1 MARQKRKKSSAQPV
15 PPAAQQEAAPENE
28 SGLPLEE
35 GAVAV
40 ACSARSVPA
49 HGKSVSRGTFVV
61 GLLLALMLGMY
72 LGSLAPAFFVR
83 DADRGAVSS
92 APMSPGQM
100 PSGPMSPGQMPPAQ
114 TPAGQTPSAGQAA
127 SAAPP
132 AAPAI
137 PPEQAARIAALEKAV
152 LDNPSDARNWTE
164 LGNLYFDTNQPG
176 RAVTAYQ
183 RSLALAPDN
192 ADVITDMGIM
202 FRELGEFEKAVA
214 QFRRASSVSPRHE
227 NALFN
232 EGVVLYYDLQRRDD
246 AMKAWQR
253 LLAVNPA
260 ARTPDGKSVAD
271 MLRQLP

>member
-1 MARQKRKKSSAQPV
+1 MARQKRKKSPAQPV
-15 PPAAQQEAAPENE
+15 PPSARQEAAPENDRE
-28 SGLPLEE
+28 LPPEE
-35 GAVAV
+35 AVAV
-40 ACSARSVPA
+40 AACSAHSAPA
-49 HGKSVSRGTFVV
+49 GGKSVSRGTFVV
-61 GLLLALMLGMY
+61 GVLLALMLGMY

-92 APMSPGQM
+92 VQM
-100 PSGPMSPGQMPPAQ
+100 PSGQTSSGQA
-114 TPAGQTPSAGQAA
+114 PSAAQVA
-127 SAAPP
+127 SSVPP
-132 AAPAI
+132 SPASPPI

-192 ADVITDMGIM
+192 PDVITDMGIM

>member
-35 GAVAV
+35 GVVAV

-61 GLLLALMLGMY
+61 VLLLALMLGMY

-92 APMSPGQM
+92 APMSPDLV
-100 PSGPMSPGQMPPAQ
+100 PPAQ
-114 TPAGQTPSAGQAA
+114 TPAGQAPSAGQAA
-127 SAAPP
+127 SSAPPAP

-137 PPEQAARIAALEKAV
+137 SPEQAARIAALEKAV